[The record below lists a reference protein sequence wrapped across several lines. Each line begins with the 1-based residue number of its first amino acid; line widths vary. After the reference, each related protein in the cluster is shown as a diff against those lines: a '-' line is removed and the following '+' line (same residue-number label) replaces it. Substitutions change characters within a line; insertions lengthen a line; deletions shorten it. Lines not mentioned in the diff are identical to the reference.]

1 MEEKRVEGEELR
13 IELMRMVKAGYE
25 IKNQVCI
32 FNLDT
37 FMRQSTELI

>member
-1 MEEKRVEGEELR
+1 MEGEEFR
-13 IELMRMVKAGYE
+13 IEFMRIIKVGYE

-37 FMRQSTELI
+37 FMGQSTELL